1 MAGRIFRVGERKSF
15 AGHRAHEPRPLAAL
29 CESPLLPTFKL
40 TPKPEHKPRHKLKII
55 QKPPAIRVGVVAFF
69 DGAFAQG
76 RAAFGAVIYSN
87 GQRIHKAS
95 QYLGNGP
102 QLSCNVAEY
111 AGAIEVLH
119 YF

>member
-1 MAGRIFRVGERKSF
+1 M
-15 AGHRAHEPRPLAAL
+15 
-29 CESPLLPTFKL
+29 
-40 TPKPEHKPRHKLKII
+40 
-55 QKPPAIRVGVVAFF
+55 GVVAFF